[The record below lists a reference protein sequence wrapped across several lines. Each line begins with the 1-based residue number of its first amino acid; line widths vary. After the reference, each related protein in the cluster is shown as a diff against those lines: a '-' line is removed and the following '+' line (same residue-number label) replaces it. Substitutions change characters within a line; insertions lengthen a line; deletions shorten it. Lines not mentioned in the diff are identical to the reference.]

1 LYKRGIP
8 SLLLAGANLAKKPY
22 ARTKDA
28 AARPEISEDH
38 AEAEESSEER
48 SVLDD
53 PWEKETWF
61 AGQEEIYAAIDE
73 AAPTEEAEVAAAP
86 SESTVSVPISGADVN
101 DLKAP
106 IPAFNRKEV
115 LSAFL
120 GTEPIP
126 AHLLAPIAP
135 PEDSTVEDM
144 ISLSARRKILV
155 CTDLGSRGLDTTCVT
170 HVVLFDFP
178 TTAIDYLHRAGR
190 TARAG
195 SRGKVTA
202 MVSKKDRRLAEQIRL
217 AIRQGGIIN

>member
-1 LYKRGIP
+1 
-8 SLLLAGANLAKKPY
+8 
-22 ARTKDA
+22 
-28 AARPEISEDH
+28 
-38 AEAEESSEER
+38 
-48 SVLDD
+48 V
-53 PWEKETWF
+53 
-61 AGQEEIYAAIDE
+61 YAAIDE
-73 AAPTEEAEVAAAP
+73 ASPVAKEEKVAAAEASEASP
-86 SESTVSVPISGADVN
+86 SEPISGADVN

-115 LSAFL
+115 LDAFL
-120 GTEPIP
+120 NTEPIP
-126 AHLLAPIAP
+126 EHLLPPIAP
-135 PEDSTVEDM
+135 PEGSSVSDM
-144 ISLSARRKILV
+144 CALSARRKILV